1 MLNNSHHRLLVG
13 LPLVLVLLFCRI
25 DMTAQTIADGSKWWD
40 GTRLY
45 TAQVDEKGNVT
56 MVGESEEQ
64 GIGSFRLKKALG
76 YYTLAAD
83 PQTGGMTIRGQVG
96 WRVEYISQDDVTFLA
111 VRKPNKDCV
120 YALTLTSDNLKDCVS
135 RQKADEGREGGWLMQ
150 NRLLTAAY
158 LGRFA
163 KSQLRLMR
171 NEILARRGWIFQS
184 KDLKDY
190 FSSQSWYH
198 PVGNNNSI
206 ISIIERVNIELIK
219 SEEALSANERV
230 QSGGIVPRTNVEVSK
245 RVEEAPK
252 KNDEVAKKAEEAPKK
267 VEEVLKK
274 VEEAPKKTEE
284 TLKIEKEV
292 PIIEEEAPKRV
303 EPVVD
308 KVIFVSTEEQF
319 LKALGNNRVVEIGTN
334 VHLNLSRILSQRDL
348 FSGVAGRFWMT
359 KAERGGNTPEVIS
372 EFCDDG
378 RQLTLKNFSNLV
390 IRGQNNSSI
399 EVEPRYAFCLN
410 LIDCKNCRLEN
421 LTIGHT
427 EDGYCEGGVIGI
439 KGGRDNSIMS
449 CDLYGCGTYGIVAS
463 ETDLLSVFYTNIHDC
478 TYGIMEL
485 WDSDNILFEDCDFF
499 SNREFDLISN
509 MNSANTVFKGCRFY
523 DNWPDVAL
531 FVSNLDIKLYHCEI
545 YHPVIGS
552 KRRLLEPDKDCTWS
566 NEEHYVPK
574 PRMNAI
580 GPDAKLRK

>member
-1 MLNNSHHRLLVG
+1 MLNNSRHRLLIG
-13 LPLVLVLLFCRI
+13 LPLVLVLLFCSVN
-25 DMTAQTIADGSKWWD
+25 MMAQMISDGSKWWD

-45 TAQVDEKGNVT
+45 TAQLDEKGDVT

-64 GIGSFRLKKALG
+64 GSGSFRLKKAQG

-83 PQTGGMTIRGQVG
+83 TQTGGVTIRGQLG
-96 WRVEYISQDDVTFLA
+96 WRVECISQDDVTFLA

-120 YALTLTSDNLKDCVS
+120 YALTQTSDNLKDCVS
-135 RQKADEGREGGWLMQ
+135 RQKADEEREGGWLTQ

-219 SEEALSANERV
+219 SEEALSANERL
-230 QSGGIVPRTNVEVSK
+230 QGGGIVPKTNVEV
-245 RVEEAPK
+245 
-252 KNDEVAKKAEEAPKK
+252 PKK
-267 VEEVLKK
+267 VEVASVK
-274 VEEAPKKTEE
+274 VEEVPKKVEE
-284 TLKIEKEV
+284 TLKIEKEM
-292 PIIEEEAPKRV
+292 PKIEEEAPKRT
-303 EPVVD
+303 EPIVD
-308 KVIFVSTEEQF
+308 KVIFVATEEQF

-334 VHLNLSRILSQRDL
+334 VHLNLSRILSQKDL
-348 FSGVAGRFWMT
+348 FSGVAGRFWTT

-378 RQLTLKNFSNLV
+378 RQLTLKNFSNLI

-410 LIDCKNCRLEN
+410 IIDCENCRLEN

-509 MNSANTVFKGCRFY
+509 MNSSNTVFKRCRFY

-574 PRMNAI
+574 PRMNPI